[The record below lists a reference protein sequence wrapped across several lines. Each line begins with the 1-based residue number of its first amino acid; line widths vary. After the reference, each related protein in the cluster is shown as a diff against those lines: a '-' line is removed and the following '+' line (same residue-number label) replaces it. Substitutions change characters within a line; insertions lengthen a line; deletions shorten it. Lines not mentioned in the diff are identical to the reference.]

1 MYFNVI
7 EAEYLGQYRIR
18 MLFEDNASGI
28 ADLSGYIS
36 KGKVFKPFADISYF
50 GNFKLENGTLTW
62 GNGELDIAPE
72 ALYTAV
78 TGKPIKYSRSK
89 LPVKFELRKQI

>member
-1 MYFNVI
+1 
-7 EAEYLGQYRIR
+7 
-18 MLFEDNASGI
+18 MLFEDNSSGT

-36 KGKVFKPFADISYF
+36 KGSVFKLFTDISF
-50 GNFKLENGTLTW
+50 FTNFKLENGTLTW

-72 ALYTAV
+72 ALYTAA

-89 LPVKFELRKQI
+89 LAV

>member
-7 EAEYLGQYRIR
+7 DAEYLGEYRIR

-28 ADLSGYIS
+28 ADLSSYIN
-36 KGKVFKPFADISYF
+36 KGVVFKPFNEISYF
-50 GNFKLENGTLTW
+50 ANFKIENGTLTW

-72 ALYTAV
+72 ALYTAA

-89 LPVKFELRKQI
+89 LAV